1 MSQVKWETF
10 DVIGVERG
18 RNRIWNFLGAYRK
31 QTFTVQYHMRTF
43 RELVLAMSNLTWD
56 LANGWRLFRPA
67 VAAEAVLPDAEAA
80 FEPS

>member
-18 RNRIWNFLGAYRK
+18 RNRIWNFLDAYRK

-43 RELVLAMSNLTWD
+43 RELVRAMSNLTWD
-56 LANGWRLFRPA
+56 PANGWRLFRPGRGSGSGTA
-67 VAAEAVLPDAEAA
+67 RCRGCI
-80 FEPS
+80 